1 MKSKA
6 RVAGHPAHP
15 MLVVIPLGLFTT
27 AAIFDAI
34 YLMDGPSVLSVVV
47 YWNIVAGIL
56 GGLIAAVPGA
66 IDWRAIPA
74 GTRAKRI
81 GALHG
86 ISNVIVVVLFALSAY
101 LRSDNANY
109 APSVVALVFSYSA
122 IGLAIIAGWL
132 GGELVDRLGVGV
144 DEGAH
149 LNAPSSLTNES
160 AGRSFEAGRPDPA
173 VTP

>member
-6 RVAGHPAHP
+6 RVAGHPVHP

-47 YWNIVAGIL
+47 FWNIVAGIV

-66 IDWRAIPA
+66 IDWMAIPS

-81 GALHG
+81 GAIHG
-86 ISNVIVVVLFALSAY
+86 VGNVIVVVMFALSAY
-101 LRSDNANY
+101 ARSTNPDY
-109 APSVVALVFSYSA
+109 APSMLALIFSYGGVGLALVT
-122 IGLAIIAGWL
+122 GWL

-149 LNAPSSLTNES
+149 LNAPSSLSNES
-160 AGRSFEAGRPDPA
+160 ASRSFETGHPGQAPIR
-173 VTP
+173 